1 MVEIIHYETSSKN
14 KTIGHVDIKIPILK
28 PTVLILRRI
37 AHLQSGEKKWFNY
50 PSFQREKDGF
60 TNYIKYYQ
68 FETDIHNAKLLEC
81 LHEKVNAYCKQNGI
95 RPEDQTRMEMDIE
108 KEEIPF

>member
-1 MVEIIHYETSSKN
+1 MVEVIHYETSSKN

-37 AHLQSGEKKWFNY
+37 AHLQSGDKKWFNY

-60 TNYIKYYQ
+60 TNYTKYYQ

-81 LHEKVNAYCKQNGI
+81 LHEKVIAFCKERGI
-95 RPEDQTRMEMDIE
+95 GTEQQIGMELGMPL
-108 KEEIPF
+108 EEIPF